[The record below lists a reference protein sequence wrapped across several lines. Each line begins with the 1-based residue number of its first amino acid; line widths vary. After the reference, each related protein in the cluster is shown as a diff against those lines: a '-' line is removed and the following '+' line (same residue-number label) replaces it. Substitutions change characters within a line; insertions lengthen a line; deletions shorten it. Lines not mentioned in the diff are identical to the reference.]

1 MRDLLTVV
9 RDWWTIKTAK
19 NPDPDLEER
28 IRCERVRLQD
38 QVNLL
43 RLAQSEMSRV
53 SGRERIK
60 NRFSVMDSLINDVV
74 RR

>member
-1 MRDLLTVV
+1 MRDLFTVV

-19 NPDPDLEER
+19 NPDPELEER
-28 IRCERVRLQD
+28 IRCERNRLQD

-43 RLAQSEMSRV
+43 RLAQAETSRV
-53 SGRERIK
+53 AGQSRIE
-60 NRFSVMDSLINDVV
+60 NRFSVMDSLINDA